1 MTLDVF
7 RDPRSVAV
15 VGASDHPAKWGHWLG
30 RGALTGAHR
39 RTVYMVNAKADTVLG
54 QPAYKRL
61 GDLPEVPD
69 LVVLA
74 VPVTDSVVDEAIT
87 LGVRGV
93 LDISAGRASSKDV
106 AARVRAAG
114 VRMIGPNCLGL
125 YDGSADLRLAWGTFT
140 GGSLGIVS
148 QSGQLGVEI
157 ANLAASLG
165 VGVSRFVSVGDQ
177 VDVTVNDVLADLVD
191 HEPTRAVALYAEDFG
206 DGRALIGAIADLW
219 AAGKPTLVLTVGAS
233 AAGRETA
240 QSHTGAL
247 TAPLDVVDAACR
259 AAGAIRVRTPAEL
272 ASVAHFVLST
282 KVNGDRVAILTDSGG
297 QGAIAADIAS
307 AADLQVPRLSEELT
321 AEISRWLPERAS
333 SRNPVDLAGV
343 GEQDLS
349 VYSRIATAL
358 ATSGEIDAVLI
369 TGYFGSYGVDIPQ
382 LCTRELDVVQELAA
396 SGGTI
401 VVHSMAADGPTV
413 DALRANGIPVF
424 RDVDTTLV
432 ALRGGARAART
443 EPRKIPEVSRLTGEV
458 GSGYLAARELL
469 ADAGVSFP
477 PCAQVDGVV
486 QIPGLQAPYVL
497 KADWLT
503 HKTEVGAVVLGLP
516 DEAAVADAHGQLVA
530 RLGAGRYVVEEMDVR
545 PDAIELIIGAHRDAS
560 FGPVVMVGAGGVTTE
575 LDRDTS
581 VELAPVDIEH
591 ALAMVR
597 RLRCAP
603 LLDGW
608 RGRPA
613 VDVQGVAEVIV
624 AVSELIA
631 AREDIAELELNPV
644 RVTADGPLAVDA
656 LVVGVKP

>member
-15 VGASDHPAKWGHWLG
+15 VGASDHPAKWGHWLA
-30 RGALTGAHR
+30 RGALAGVHR
-39 RTVYMVNAKADTVLG
+39 RAVYMVNAKADTVLG
-54 QPAYKRL
+54 QPAYQRL
-61 GDLPEVPD
+61 SDLPEVPD

-74 VPVTDSVVDEAIT
+74 VPATDSVVDEAVS
-87 LGVRGV
+87 LGVRGL
-93 LDISAGRASSKDV
+93 LDISAGKAPGKDLASRIRAT
-106 AARVRAAG
+106 G

-125 YDGSADLRLAWGTFT
+125 YDASTDLRLAWGTFT
-140 GGSLGIVS
+140 GGALGIVS

-177 VDVTVNDVLADLVD
+177 VDVTVTDILADLVD
-191 HEPTRAVALYAEDFG
+191 HVPTRAIALYVEDFG
-206 DGRALIGAIADLW
+206 DGRALVRALADLW
-219 AAGKPTLVLTVGAS
+219 AAGKPTLLLTVGAS
-233 AAGRETA
+233 AASRETA

-272 ASVAHFVLST
+272 ASVAHLLLST
-282 KVNGDRVAILTDSGG
+282 KVTGNRLAILTDSGG

-307 AADLQVPRLSEELT
+307 AADLQVPRLSDEVS
-321 AEISRWLPERAS
+321 AVISQWLPERAS
-333 SRNPVDLAGV
+333 SRNPIDLAGE
-343 GEQDLS
+343 GEKDLG
-349 VYSRIATAL
+349 VYSRITTAL
-358 ATSGEIDAVLI
+358 AASGEVDTVLI
-369 TGYFGSYGVDIPQ
+369 TGYFGSYGVDIPE
-382 LCTRELDVVQELAA
+382 LRARELEVVEDLAA
-396 SGGTI
+396 SGQAI

-432 ALRGGARAART
+432 ALRGGVRAAGAQ
-443 EPRKIPEVSRLTGEV
+443 PRKVPEIGCQTGDV

-469 ADAGVSFP
+469 ATVGVRFP
-477 PCAQVDGVV
+477 PCAEVNEMA
-486 QIPGLQAPYVL
+486 QISGLRAPYVL
-497 KADWLT
+497 KADWLA
-503 HKTEVGAVVLGLP
+503 HKSESGAVVLDLS
-516 DEAAVADAHGQLVA
+516 DHAAVVDAHAELVA
-530 RLGAGRYVVEEMDVR
+530 RLGPGRYVVEEMDTR
-545 PDAIELIIGAHRDAS
+545 ADAVELIVGAHRDAS
-560 FGPVVMVGAGGVTTE
+560 FGPVVMVGAGGVATE
-575 LDRDTS
+575 FHRDTTL
-581 VELAPVDIEH
+581 ELAPVDIDQ

-613 VDVQGVAEVIV
+613 VDVRGVAEVIV
-624 AVSELIA
+624 AVSELIT
-631 AREDIAELELNPV
+631 ARADIAELELNPV

-656 LVVGVKP
+656 LVVGR